1 MVEGSSP
8 SGPTRFLMFYIFAAI
23 LLIIALLSGH
33 AAIALLLGI
42 SLTYVPNFPSNFFTK
57 KIGSKLL
64 QTGIVFLGG
73 SISLPTVVELN
84 STYLPWISLF
94 VVTTFLA
101 VIFLGKLLGV
111 EKKQAYLLA
120 SGTAICGG
128 TAMAAVAPSIK
139 AKPEDLTTTLS
150 IVFLLNAI
158 AVIAFPLIGDWFN
171 LNQEQFGIWA
181 ALAIHDTASVIGAA
195 SVVGFDAVEVAATL
209 KLARTLWIVPLV
221 FFSALYFKSENQGSV
236 FPVFIIFF
244 VLAVVLNTTLNPSED
259 VLYFLRMI
267 NKTFLLA
274 GLFCIGTQIDKDS
287 LKNITIK
294 PLLLALGIWFTVI
307 PVSLW
312 AVMST

>member
-1 MVEGSSP
+1 
-8 SGPTRFLMFYIFAAI
+8 
-23 LLIIALLSGH
+23 
-33 AAIALLLGI
+33 
-42 SLTYVPNFPSNFFTK
+42 
-57 KIGSKLL
+57 
-64 QTGIVFLGG
+64 
-73 SISLPTVVELN
+73 
-84 STYLPWISLF
+84 
-94 VVTTFLA
+94 
-101 VIFLGKLLGV
+101 
-111 EKKQAYLLA
+111 
-120 SGTAICGG
+120 
-128 TAMAAVAPSIK
+128 MAAVAPSIK

-195 SVVGFDAVEVAATL
+195 SVVGFDAVEVATTL